1 MLAQARLARADQPRV
16 DNWIQGAIVHAGFAM
31 APVGDAIMGDLGG
44 ESAGLRSGDDRRWL
58 LRWDVLLA
66 MKGGYLGNQHPFL
79 FMLGMRSLAWVAEG
93 YRFMHAS
100 RWSPYAGGRLGG
112 AMQLLGHPGLASD
125 AFDTI
130 NSVDGVGG
138 VVGEATGRVEAGVSF
153 LDDTRSLL
161 LLAFMQEQLQAPRTN
176 TPGLAFT
183 QGGLGA
189 RFDLTRSV
197 IAELEGVWGVTANR
211 TDALRGITDQTT
223 RIGVSGTVRKIFGDR
238 IWLGATVL
246 WMRDTDSLAYTN
258 GLTYGTANPATLD
271 MEIFFGVALWRRK

>member
-1 MLAQARLARADQPRV
+1 MLAQARLARADEPRV
-16 DNWIQGAIVHAGFAM
+16 DNGIQGAVVHAGFAM
-31 APVGDAIMGDLGG
+31 TPVGDAIMGDLGG

-66 MKGGYLGNQHPFL
+66 MKGGPLGNQHPYLFL
-79 FMLGMRSLAWVAEG
+79 LGVRSLAWVAEG

-100 RWSPYAGGRLGG
+100 GWSPYAGGRLGG
-112 AMQLLGHPGLASD
+112 SLQLMGHPGLAGSD
-125 AFDTI
+125 FDTI

-138 VVGEATGRVEAGVSF
+138 VVAGATLRAEAGVSF
-153 LDDTRSLL
+153 IDDTRSLL
-161 LLAFMQEQLQAPRTN
+161 LLAFLQEELQAPRTN

-189 RFDLTRSV
+189 RFDVTRSV

-211 TDALRGITDQTT
+211 TDALRGITDQTA
-223 RIGVSGTVRKIFGDR
+223 RIGVSGTFRKIFGNGM
-238 IWLGATVL
+238 WLGATVL
-246 WMRDTDSLAYTN
+246 WMRDTDSVAYTN
-258 GLTYGTANPATLD
+258 GLTYGTANAPTLD